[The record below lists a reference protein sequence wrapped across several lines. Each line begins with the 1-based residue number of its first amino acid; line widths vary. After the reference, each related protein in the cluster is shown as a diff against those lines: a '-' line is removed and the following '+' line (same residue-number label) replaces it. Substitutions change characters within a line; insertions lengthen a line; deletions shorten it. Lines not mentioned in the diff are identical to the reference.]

1 MTARMKRK
9 FRNLSIAKKMM
20 LIYVCFGGFFFFI
33 AMSGLQISFHI
44 YSQKLY
50 EKSIQELD
58 FFEQKVNDGLR
69 EIENL
74 SYRIA
79 MDTTVQENL
88 SEMLLLKYPSF
99 DYNKKLYKMR
109 NIIMN
114 EQDTASSVQTIAYID
129 PNGIKLEAG
138 ISTWRIPQDSEE
150 QLIQQIKEANGAY
163 VTYGPTEEC
172 QYLLAGRKIRNRL
185 DMSLNDMG
193 NLLLVCDVSQIIKSN
208 KNRLEAQQ
216 AYIAVYS
223 ENDMIYCEEEAPA
236 VQLPEY
242 REVSG
247 YRIVT
252 RNGQKYF
259 MCYMK
264 SKETGWMYVN
274 YFLYSDIY
282 GQVQRM
288 QYIMFFCFTCA
299 FLLLIFSMKKVSVLI
314 TEPLGHLTESMQVV
328 EKGHFEEAKE
338 IELDIY
344 REDEIGLLSKEFKVM
359 VEELDHLI
367 KENYEK
373 QILLKD
379 TKYKM
384 LRAQINPHFLYNTLN
399 VLNWMI
405 KAGRNEEAGKM
416 IIELGAILHYSF
428 AKLPYATVKE
438 ELDMVRSYI
447 AIQKIRY
454 QGRIDF
460 AVTEEGATE
469 QYMIPRM
476 IIQPLVENAI
486 NYGAEPYLDVCK
498 ITVSVKESADSV
510 ILEVADTGAGMTE
523 QELRQIRN
531 MDFKPKGHGIGL
543 KNIKERILMDD
554 ENSSFTID
562 SEIGKGT
569 VVTVQVHKKTG
580 ENSYV

>member
-74 SYRIA
+74 SYSIA

-523 QELRQIRN
+523 QKLRQIRN